1 MKSCKQ
7 TLGRLFLLLA
17 VTVLLTLGVSAAQ
30 RQAADADEFYAAM
43 EAEIRAQST
52 EFSIDYTGDRSELN
66 STNGVLLAELLR
78 YLMARSD
85 DSPQNGDYP
94 ALNIEEGVV
103 HWNDTVCS
111 FQLAY
116 LDTQEELDYVDQQA
130 QAIVDSLDLEGEDD
144 YTKIKLIYEYIC
156 THFVYD
162 HSLTKYS
169 AYDGLTTGSMV
180 CQGYALLTYRAMW
193 DAGIP
198 CRIVTGRSE
207 NQNHAWNIV
216 LLDGQWYYLDTTW
229 DSAVEEGGPMSWNF
243 FLKGEEDFDGHIRFQ
258 AFTTDEY
265 VAAHPMAAVSAPLPR
280 IQVLVNGGSVTNL
293 AVRVGVEIQLEA
305 VLADGSQA
313 EIVWSSSDPPMV
325 TVTPDGQVLA
335 HGTGELELTA
345 AVVGD
350 RGVISAVVPTTSVDL
365 TAAAPWAQSAVNDY
379 YLAQLL
385 PLSLCSGF
393 ENDLTR
399 AELARLCWQLVQ
411 QSGLWKAQELAN
423 PFSDILDSPDAA
435 AILACNSLGLMQ
447 GTSATTFQPDAPVTR
462 EQAAVVLFRLMV
474 LLDGKAPATGR
485 LSYLDA
491 TAISDWAAGPVSGVT
506 GAKVFYGSD
515 GFFRPADN
523 VTLQEMI
530 VALWRIAQPHMETAA
545 AAA

>member
-52 EFSIDYTGDRSELN
+52 EFSIDYTGDRSDLN
-66 STNGVLLAELLR
+66 STNGALLAELLR

-85 DSPQNGDYP
+85 DGPQNGDYP

-103 HWNDTVCS
+103 HWNDNVCS
-111 FQLAY
+111 FQLSY
-116 LDTQEELDYVDQQA
+116 LDTQDELDYVDQQA
-130 QAIVDSLDLEGEDD
+130 QAIVDSLDLDGEDD

-180 CQGYALLTYRAMW
+180 CQGYALLTYRTMW

-216 LLDGQWYYLDTTW
+216 LLDGQWYNLDTTW
-229 DSAVEEGGPMSWNF
+229 DSAVEQGGPMSWNF

-265 VAAHPMAAVSAPLPR
+265 DSAHPMATVSAPLPR
-280 IQVLVNGGSVTNL
+280 IQVFINGGSVANL

-305 VLADGSQA
+305 VLADGSHSD
-313 EIVWSSSDPPMV
+313 IVWTSSDPSLV
-325 TVTPDGQVLA
+325 TVTPDGQLLA

-365 TAAAPWAQSAVNDY
+365 TTAAPWAQSAVNDY

-411 QSGLWKAQELAN
+411 KAGLWKAQELVN
-423 PFSDILDSPDAA
+423 PFGDILDSPDAV

-447 GTSATTFQPDAPVTR
+447 GTSADTFQPDAPVTR
-462 EQAAVVLFRLMV
+462 EQAAVVLFRLMI
-474 LLDGKAPATGR
+474 LLDGKAPATGP

-491 TAISDWAAGPVSGVT
+491 ASISDWAAGPVSGVT

-530 VALWRIAQPHMETAA
+530 VALWRIAQPHVETAA

>member
-7 TLGRLFLLLA
+7 TLGRLFLLVT

-30 RQAADADEFYAAM
+30 RQAADAYAFYAAM

-52 EFSIDYTGDRSELN
+52 EFSIDYAGARSDLN
-66 STNGVLLAELLR
+66 STNGTLLSELLR
-78 YLMARSD
+78 SMMARSD
-85 DSPQNGDYP
+85 DGPQNGDYP
-94 ALNIEEGVV
+94 ALNIEEGMV
-103 HWNDTVCS
+103 HWNDGVCS
-111 FQLAY
+111 FQLSY
-116 LDTQEELDYVDQQA
+116 LDTLEELAYVDQQA
-130 QAIVDSLDLEGEDD
+130 QAIVDSLDLDGEDD
-144 YTKIKLIYEYIC
+144 YTKVKLIYEYIG

-180 CQGYALLTYRAMW
+180 CQGYALLTYRTMW

-198 CRIVTGRSE
+198 CRIITGRSE

-216 LLDGQWYYLDTTW
+216 LLDGQWYNLDITW
-229 DSAVEEGGPMSWNF
+229 DSALEQGGEMSWNF
-243 FLKGEEDFDGHIRFQ
+243 FLKGEEDFDGHIRFP

-265 VAAHPMAAVSAPLPR
+265 VAAHPMAAASAPLPR
-280 IQVLVNGGSVTNL
+280 IQVLVNGGSVASL
-293 AVRVGVEIQLEA
+293 AVRVGVEVQLEA
-305 VLADGSQA
+305 VLADGTQA
-313 EIVWSSSDPPMV
+313 DIVWTSSDPSQV

-350 RGVISAVVPTTSVDL
+350 RGVISAVVPTTAVDL
-365 TAAAPWAQSAVNDY
+365 TAAAPWAQSTVNDY

-399 AELARLCWQLVQ
+399 AELARLCFQLMQ
-411 QSGLWKAQELAN
+411 QTGVWKAQELVN
-423 PFSDILDSPDAA
+423 PFTDIEDSPDAA

-447 GTSATTFQPDAPVTR
+447 GTSATTFQPDAPLTR
-462 EQAAVVLFRLMV
+462 EQAATVLFRLMI
-474 LLDGKAPATGR
+474 LLDGKAPATGP
-485 LSYLDA
+485 LSYRDA
-491 TAISDWAAGPVSGVT
+491 TSISDWAAGPVSGVT

-523 VTLQEMI
+523 VTLQEII
-530 VALWRIAQPHMETAA
+530 VALWRIAQPHVETAA

>member
-313 EIVWSSSDPPMV
+313 DIAWSSSDPSMV

-474 LLDGKAPATGR
+474 LLDGTAPATGP

>member
-474 LLDGKAPATGR
+474 LLDGKAPATGP

-515 GFFRPADN
+515 GFFSPADN